1 MAKTVRISLVKSPIG
16 RIPKHRRT
24 IQALG
29 LRKMNQSVEKELT
42 PAIEGMLK
50 TVFYMVDVEEIL

>member
-1 MAKTVRISLVKSPIG
+1 MAKTVRISLVRSPSG

-29 LRKMNQSVEKELT
+29 LRKVHQSVEKVLT
-42 PAIEGMLK
+42 PAIEGMLR
-50 TVFYMVDVEEIL
+50 TVSYLVEVEEIS